1 MRPYDHRPAYFYL
14 GKLPIAVTEIIII
27 IQIVGMLCVVFSPE
41 SALHHSGFS
50 ATAILSGELWR
61 VITYS
66 LVSPPSLFWALGLF
80 FFFSFGR
87 QVEAA
92 LGQKGYIKL
101 VLSCILLPA
110 IFALCLAQLPLSLF
124 QISSGFLGNQVLSLS
139 VFCAAVAMM
148 PNQST
153 ALLSIPLKWLALA
166 FLCISTLQLIT
177 ASFWLG
183 AIMVLTGVGTALY
196 YMVQQGLAYRHFG
209 FSASDFQLKPT
220 GRAKSKNYRAHPS
233 KKRSS
238 KKRPSSQAK
247 IRPRSQLAS
256 HTSSELD
263 SILDKISAHG
273 FQSLTQAEKD
283 KLKQASEG
291 K

>member
-14 GKLPIAVTEIIII
+14 GKLPIAVTEIIILL
-27 IQIVGMLCVVFSPE
+27 QIAGMLCVVFSPE

-66 LVSPPSLFWALGLF
+66 FVSPPSLFWALGLF
-80 FFFSFGR
+80 FFFHFGR

-92 LGQKGYIKL
+92 LGQKSYIKL
-101 VLSCILLPA
+101 VLSCLLLPA

-124 QISSGFLGNQVLSLS
+124 EISSGFLGNQVLSLS
-139 VFCAAVAMM
+139 LFCAAVAMM
-148 PNQST
+148 PNQNT
-153 ALLSIPLKWLALA
+153 ALLPIPLKWLALA
-166 FLCISTLQLIT
+166 FLCISMLQLIT

-196 YMVQQGLAYRHFG
+196 YMVQQGLAHRHLG
-209 FSASDFQLKPT
+209 FSASDFQLKST
-220 GRAKSKNYRAHPS
+220 GRTNP

-256 HTSSELD
+256 RTSSELD

-273 FQSLTQAEKD
+273 FQSLTQGEKD